1 MEVIIL
7 VGHGSP
13 RKEANRM
20 ELIGRLLHGRL
31 HPGCSSE
38 CVRVAYLQYDAP
50 AVMDAIEE
58 AVKAGAASLVI
69 HPYFLSSGVH
79 VTEDIPGIIRKAE
92 ALYPNVSFTYTEPL
106 GISEEIVNVV
116 EYRIKAAR
124 GIAPERIESES
135 FTILSKEMDFSG
147 LPEETRPVVARVV
160 HATADFDF
168 RSSLLF
174 HPDAVKAGLS
184 AIREGKNILTDVE
197 MIRAGINIKSLGR
210 WGGRAL
216 CGIGGVT
223 PVKGK
228 TRAEAAIEEGLDEEV
243 GIVAVGNAPTA
254 LLKCMEL
261 ISSGRARPAL
271 VVGVPV
277 GFVRA
282 VESKALLAAKSY
294 PYITSVGRKGGSTVA
309 AAIVNALLKMA
320 DGEPGGER
328 K

>member
-1 MEVIIL
+1 MEGIIL

-13 RKEANRM
+13 KKEANRM
-20 ELIGRLLHGRL
+20 ELVGRLLHGRL

-50 AVMDAIEE
+50 AVMDAIGE
-58 AVKAGAASLVI
+58 AVRAGAESLVI

-79 VTEDIPGIIRKAE
+79 VTEDIPGIIREAQ
-92 ALYPNVSFTYTEPL
+92 ALYPDVSFTYTEPL

-116 EYRIKAAR
+116 EDRIKAAR
-124 GIAPERIESES
+124 GIAPERIEAES
-135 FTILSKEMDFSG
+135 FNIISRELDLSG
-147 LPEETRPVVARVV
+147 LPEETRPIVARVV

-168 RSSLLF
+168 RSSLVF
-174 HPDAVKAGLS
+174 HPDAVRAGLS
-184 AIREGKNILTDVE
+184 AIREGKSVLTDVE

-210 WGGRAL
+210 WGGRVL
-216 CGIGGVT
+216 CEIGDVEPAGDQ
-223 PVKGK
+223 
-228 TRAEAAIEEGLDEEV
+228 TRAEAAIEEGLDGRV

-261 ISSGRARPAL
+261 INSGRARPAL

-282 VESKALLAAKSY
+282 VESKALLAAQSF

-320 DGEPGGER
+320 EE

>member
-1 MEVIIL
+1 MEGIIL

-13 RKEANRM
+13 KKEANRM
-20 ELIGRLLHGRL
+20 ELVGRLLHGRL

-38 CVRVAYLQYDAP
+38 CVRVAYLQYDTP

-58 AVKAGAASLVI
+58 AVRAGAASLVI

-79 VTEDIPGIIRKAE
+79 VTEDIPGIIGEAQ
-92 ALYPNVSFTYTEPL
+92 ALYPRVSFTYTEPL

-116 EYRIKAAR
+116 EDRINAAK
-124 GIAPERIESES
+124 GIAPERIEAES
-135 FTILSKEMDFSG
+135 FNIISRELDLSG
-147 LPEETRPVVARVV
+147 LPEETRPIVTRVV

-168 RSSLLF
+168 RNSLVF
-174 HPDAVKAGLS
+174 HPDAVRAGLS
-184 AIREGKNILTDVE
+184 AIREGKSVLTDVE
-197 MIRAGINIKSLGR
+197 MIRAGINIKSLGK
-210 WGGRAL
+210 WGGRVL
-216 CGIGGVT
+216 CKIGGVT
-223 PVKGK
+223 PIEGK
-228 TRAEAAIEEGLDEEV
+228 TRAETAIEEGLDGGV

-261 ISSGRARPAL
+261 INSGRARPAL

-282 VESKALLAAKSY
+282 VESKALLAAQSF

-320 DGEPGGER
+320 DGEHR
-328 K
+328 AL